1 MELEEMK
8 AIWGEMSANIEKQQ
22 RITDTIIVQI
32 TKMNY
37 RNTLSRILLPEAA
50 GSLICIA
57 TVVFICINFQLL
69 NTWYL
74 QACGIVSVL
83 LMIAM
88 PYFSLKAICA
98 VRRVN
103 VQGNT
108 YKQTLQ
114 AYSAGKLFFIKVQK
128 ANFYMGAVLML
139 AILPVMGALI
149 SGKNLFTQTWLWYIY
164 ILAYPFFNA
173 FSKWVFKHY
182 AKTIAEA
189 ENVLKALEA

>member
-8 AIWGEMSANIEKQQ
+8 ALWGEMSANIEKQQ

-32 TKMNY
+32 TKTNY
-37 RNTLSRILLPEAA
+37 RNTLSKILLPEAA
-50 GSLICIA
+50 GSLVCIA
-57 TVVFICINFQLL
+57 TVVFICTNFQQL

-74 QACGIVSVL
+74 QACGIASVL
-83 LMIAM
+83 LMLLM

-114 AYSAGKLFFIKVQK
+114 AYSAGKLFFVRVQK
-128 ANFYMGAVLML
+128 ASFYMGAVLML
-139 AILPVMGALI
+139 TILPVMGALI

-164 ILAYPFFNA
+164 VLAYPFFHA
-173 FSKWVFKHY
+173 FAKWVFKHY
-182 AKTIAEA
+182 TKTIAEA
-189 ENVLKALEA
+189 ENVLRALEA